1 MRINT
6 LISEGTKT
14 WFIFMGIGLALIAIL
29 FLIVYALSKWWD
41 KKMKDMPQG
50 GYTSYSKGAT
60 LDPSDSE
67 EWKTYNV
74 MKRALLDAN
83 EEQNDKIQDILDE
96 IKEVKDERVY
106 AQEDKISELE
116 DRIKELE
123 KQLKEKDND

>member
-1 MRINT
+1 
-6 LISEGTKT
+6 
-14 WFIFMGIGLALIAIL
+14 
-29 FLIVYALSKWWD
+29 
-41 KKMKDMPQG
+41 MPQG

-96 IKEVKDERVY
+96 IKEEKNDRVY

-123 KQLKEKDND
+123 KQLKEKGND